1 MSHKLSILDL
11 APVGVGQNSTQV
23 LRDSVALAQR
33 GEELGYTRDWFA
45 EHHGMPSIAS
55 SSPEIIMAHV
65 AAATKTIRLG
75 SGGIMLPNHVPLKV
89 AENFHTLEALYPGRI
104 DLGIGRA
111 PGTDQATV
119 RALRSFDA
127 ANFAQDLH
135 ELMSLS
141 ARSFPPDHPFASIR
155 VIPEDVKLPPI
166 WLLGSSGASAKF
178 AGQLGLGY
186 SFASHFSQAPPG
198 PALASYRDNFVPSER
213 FPEPHVLLAVSVIC
227 AETDEEADFL
237 AGTGD
242 VMQVNLRRGQ
252 FSPLVSP
259 EEASKRVYTPFE
271 TALIE
276 DSRKRS
282 FIGSPETIRAQLGA
296 FARQTQ
302 ANELIISTL
311 LYSPE
316 ARIRSYEQLAEAME
330 IDAPASPSST

>member
-186 SFASHFSQAPPG
+186 SFASHFSQSDPR
-198 PALASYRDNFVPSER
+198 PALDAYRANFVPSER
-213 FPEPHVLLAVSVIC
+213 FAEPHVIMAVAAIC
-227 AETDEEADFL
+227 ADTDEEADYL
-237 AGTGD
+237 ATSWD
-242 VMQVNLRRGQ
+242 LAMIRLRRGEYSE
-252 FSPLVSP
+252 FPSP
-259 EEASKRVYTPFE
+259 EEASVYNY
-271 TALIE
+271 TAMDRAVLE
-276 DSRKRS
+276 QHRRQQ
-282 FIGSPETIRAQLGA
+282 FVGSTENVRQKLGA
-296 FARQTQ
+296 FAADTG
-302 ANELIISTL
+302 ANE
-311 LYSPE
+311 
-316 ARIRSYEQLAEAME
+316 
-330 IDAPASPSST
+330 